1 MTKAGQGT
9 RKYRPATAFKVK
21 LTKRNVK
28 SMLNR
33 NANILPTRYGLAL
46 KRLAPMVSKVE
57 RIVENDG
64 DIISDLQADLAIHL
78 GKIRISCEKA
88 LEKHKETE
96 AVMNNNNMMGTH
108 NSGNKPNNTVTNAN
122 IKKLQRMINRNAAK
136 KQKNAGVNDLLASFG
151 SLKF

>member
-1 MTKAGQGT
+1 MTKIGHTT
-9 RKYRPATAFKVK
+9 RKYRPAAAFKVK

-28 SMLNR
+28 QLLNR
-33 NANILPTRYGLAL
+33 NANVLPTRYGLAL

-57 RIVENDG
+57 RLVENDV
-64 DIISDLQADLAIHL
+64 DIISDLQADLSIHL
-78 GKIRISCEKA
+78 GKIRKSCEEA
-88 LEKHKETE
+88 LEKHKTE
-96 AVMNNNNMMGTH
+96 AVMNNNNMMG
-108 NSGNKPNNTVTNAN
+108 NSGNKPSNNVSNAN

>member
-1 MTKAGQGT
+1 MTKIGHAT
-9 RKYRPATAFKVK
+9 RKYRPAAAFKVK

-28 SMLNR
+28 QLLNR
-33 NANILPTRYGLAL
+33 NANVLPTRYGLAL

-57 RIVENDG
+57 RLVENDV
-64 DIISDLQADLAIHL
+64 DIVSDLQADLSIHL
-78 GKIRISCEKA
+78 GKIRKSCEEA
-88 LEKHKETE
+88 LEKHKTE
-96 AVMNNNNMMGTH
+96 AVMNNNNMMG
-108 NSGNKPNNTVTNAN
+108 NSGNKGSNNVSNAN

>member
-9 RKYRPATAFKVK
+9 RKYRPAAAFKVK

-28 SMLNR
+28 HMLSR
-33 NANILPTRYGLAL
+33 NANAIPTRYGLAL

-57 RIVENDG
+57 RLVENDAA
-64 DIISDLQADLAIHL
+64 IISDLQADLSIHL
-78 GKIRISCEKA
+78 GKIRKSCEEA
-88 LEKHKETE
+88 LEKYKEE
-96 AVMNNNNMMGTH
+96 AIMNNNNMMG
-108 NSGNKPNNTVTNAN
+108 NIGNKGNNVSNAN

>member
-1 MTKAGQGT
+1 MTKIGHTT
-9 RKYRPATAFKVK
+9 RKYRPAAAFKVK

-28 SMLNR
+28 QLLNR
-33 NANILPTRYGLAL
+33 NANVLPTRYGLAL

-57 RIVENDG
+57 RLVENDV
-64 DIISDLQADLAIHL
+64 DIISDLQADLSIHL
-78 GKIRISCEKA
+78 GKIRKSCEEA
-88 LEKHKETE
+88 LEKHKTE
-96 AVMNNNNMMGTH
+96 AVMNNNNMMG
-108 NSGNKPNNTVTNAN
+108 NRGNKPSNNVSNAN

>member
-1 MTKAGQGT
+1 MTKIGHTT
-9 RKYRPATAFKVK
+9 RKYRPAAAFKVK

-28 SMLNR
+28 QLLNR
-33 NANILPTRYGLAL
+33 NANVLPTRYGLAL

-57 RIVENDG
+57 RIVENDSS
-64 DIISDLQADLAIHL
+64 IISDLHADLSIHL
-78 GKIRISCEKA
+78 GKIRRSCEEA
-88 LEKHKETE
+88 LEKYKEE
-96 AVMNNNNMMGTH
+96 AVMNNNNMMG
-108 NSGNKPNNTVTNAN
+108 NSGNKPGNNVSNAN

>member
-9 RKYRPATAFKVK
+9 RKYRPAAAFKVK

-28 SMLNR
+28 RMLNR
-33 NANILPTRYGLAL
+33 NANALPTRYGLAL

-57 RIVENDG
+57 RLVENDAA
-64 DIISDLQADLAIHL
+64 IISDLQADLSIHL
-78 GKIRISCEKA
+78 GKIRGSCEEA
-88 LEKHKETE
+88 LEKYKEE
-96 AVMNNNNMMGTH
+96 AVMNNNNMMG
-108 NSGNKPNNTVTNAN
+108 NIGNKGNNVTNAN
-122 IKKLQRMINRNAAK
+122 IKKLQRMLNRNAAK

>member
-1 MTKAGQGT
+1 MTKLGHAT
-9 RKYRPATAFKVK
+9 RKYRPAAAFKVK

-28 SMLNR
+28 QLLNR
-33 NANILPTRYGLAL
+33 NANVLPTRYGLAI

-78 GKIRISCEKA
+78 GKIRQSCEKA
-88 LEKHKETE
+88 LEKHKEE
-96 AVMNNNNMMGTH
+96 AVMNNNNMMG
-108 NSGNKPNNTVTNAN
+108 NSGNKPSNNVSNAN

>member
-1 MTKAGQGT
+1 MTKIGHTT
-9 RKYRPATAFKVK
+9 RKYRPAAAFKVK

-28 SMLNR
+28 QLLNR
-33 NANILPTRYGLAL
+33 NANVLPTRYGLAL

-57 RIVENDG
+57 RLVENDV
-64 DIISDLQADLAIHL
+64 DIISDLQADLSIHL
-78 GKIRISCEKA
+78 GKIRKSCEEA
-88 LEKHKETE
+88 LEKHKTE
-96 AVMNNNNMMGTH
+96 AVMNNNNMMG
-108 NSGNKPNNTVTNAN
+108 NSGNKRSNNVSNAN